1 MIPPLTTEISKL
13 GLEGSK
19 NYVVCQTHKKT
30 CPWTV
35 ADLPRATPLNR
46 SIKRS
51 KCSNQKLD
59 AVFSDNQRESVSH
72 EPPEVLMMK
81 FRLIFLNPQCAM
93 KLVRQNATLTDIIS
107 KVGGTL
113 IATRLMTKILSECQW
128 F

>member
-1 MIPPLTTEISKL
+1 MIPPLTTKIPKL
-13 GLEGSK
+13 VLEGSK
-19 NYVVCQTHKKT
+19 NCVVCQTHKKP

-59 AVFSDNQRESVSH
+59 AVFSNNQRESVSH
-72 EPPEVLMMK
+72 EPPEVLTMK
-81 FRLIFLNPQCAM
+81 FRLILLNTQCAM
-93 KLVRQNATLTDIIS
+93 KLVRHNATLTDIIS
-107 KVGGTL
+107 KAGGTL
-113 IATRLMTKILSECQW
+113 IATRLITKILSECQW